1 AQEVVGFT
9 LIDASTDQEIRP
21 LRDGDTINFKTEGA
35 ELNIRAD
42 VRGNVGRVR
51 FELNSGQ
58 GTETESETAPP
69 YSIGGD
75 RRGDYDAWTPSPGE
89 YRLTVIPFAD
99 GSGAQG
105 KAKTIAFTVV
115 GTPKRA
121 PLRTGAE
128 PAEGFGVNKG
138 GLGGEEVVVTTFAE
152 LAKAIKRSNVY
163 IKVKGDLIATGKATI
178 GSGSNLTIDGGG
190 AATLWGNRNPAQR
203 MLELTGKNV
212 VIKDIRLRNS
222 GDNLSF
228 KAPAEYVLVSH
239 VTTSGAMDD
248 GMSISYGTKNVTVQY
263 CFFVGNTRSCFIKY
277 EGAGNISM
285 HHNWFKAQYMR
296 GPLVSSAQFVDIRNQ
311 IGEDWATWGGPRFER
326 GATGNCINSV
336 FVMTGAAPGKK
347 DAADSTY
354 QDGGP
359 AYFHGSI
366 YRGCSGRPGNSET
379 EIPCV
384 QVTTHTAEEAEKI
397 VRVGAGCLPRDAI
410 DKAYAEGTKW
420 PRMGERR
427 PWLINVGPGQPFVP
441 TESVKKTDEKKVTK
455 KEGTRQSSP
464 LTLHV
469 ALWQGSA
476 MPRALRIEFEGA
488 IMNEFES
495 ISHDSS
501 TCQIHGRAQSA
512 QQERVLAIPQ

>member
-1 AQEVVGFT
+1 MSRRTKEAETISRREFLKGSAVAAGTAIAWPTIVPSSAFGAAPAQKAAQT
-9 LIDASTDQEIRP
+9 PDPIT
-21 LRDGDTINFKTEGA
+21 GA
-35 ELNIRAD
+35 EL
-42 VRGNVGRVR
+42 
-51 FELNSGQ
+51 
-58 GTETESETAPP
+58 
-69 YSIGGD
+69 
-75 RRGDYDAWTPSPGE
+75 
-89 YRLTVIPFAD
+89 
-99 GSGAQG
+99 
-105 KAKTIAFTVV
+105 
-115 GTPKRA
+115 
-121 PLRTGAE
+121 
-128 PAEGFGVNKG
+128 AEGFGVNKG
-138 GLGGEEVVVTTFAE
+138 GLGGEEVVVTTFDE

-347 DAADSTY
+347 DASDYTY

-379 EIPCV
+379 EIPCAP
-384 QVTTHTAEEAEKI
+384 VTTHTAEEAEKI

-427 PWLINVGPGQPFVP
+427 PWLINVGPGRPFVP

-455 KEGTRQSSP
+455 KEGTD
-464 LTLHV
+464 
-469 ALWQGSA
+469 
-476 MPRALRIEFEGA
+476 E
-488 IMNEFES
+488 
-495 ISHDSS
+495 
-501 TCQIHGRAQSA
+501 
-512 QQERVLAIPQ
+512 

>member
-1 AQEVVGFT
+1 MSRRTKEAETISRRGFLKGSAVAAGTAIAWPRIVPSSVFGAAAAQKAAQT
-9 LIDASTDQEIRP
+9 PDPIT
-21 LRDGDTINFKTEGA
+21 GA
-35 ELNIRAD
+35 EL
-42 VRGNVGRVR
+42 
-51 FELNSGQ
+51 
-58 GTETESETAPP
+58 
-69 YSIGGD
+69 
-75 RRGDYDAWTPSPGE
+75 
-89 YRLTVIPFAD
+89 
-99 GSGAQG
+99 
-105 KAKTIAFTVV
+105 
-115 GTPKRA
+115 
-121 PLRTGAE
+121 
-128 PAEGFGVNKG
+128 AEGFGVNKG
-138 GLGGEEVVVTTFAE
+138 GLGGEEIIVTTFDE

-190 AATLWGNRNPAQR
+190 AATLWGNRNPSQR

-277 EGAGNISM
+277 GDVGNISM

-326 GATGNCINSV
+326 GATGNCVNSV
-336 FVMTGAAPGKK
+336 FVMTGAAPGKR
-347 DAADSTY
+347 DAADYTY

-379 EIPCV
+379 EIPCAP
-384 QVTTHTAEEAEKI
+384 VTTDTAEEAEKI
-397 VRVGAGCLPRDAI
+397 VRAGAGCLPRDAI

-441 TESVKKTDEKKVTK
+441 TESVKKIDEKKVTK
-455 KEGTRQSSP
+455 KEGTD
-464 LTLHV
+464 
-469 ALWQGSA
+469 
-476 MPRALRIEFEGA
+476 E
-488 IMNEFES
+488 
-495 ISHDSS
+495 
-501 TCQIHGRAQSA
+501 
-512 QQERVLAIPQ
+512 